1 MLLYTFSSR
10 HRFYQSE
17 LQASLS
23 ASTIGSS
30 HDLFWNAGILKV
42 GRWLSRAKPS
52 PQKLRLLVSRR
63 HCEEEERLKK
73 ILSQL
78 LLLSRLGLKP
88 KSVLFSVLPQSKPN
102 AIFFKK
108 KTLVGHIKVPYL
120 TDFFSSRSNSIHQKS
135 HPKWDLNGKKRWVVP
150 LGIRLPLLLLKT
162 YFLVSLFSSLRVRL
176 WIYGHWRT
184 ELDLWPSI
192 FLKWSC
198 FTILTP
204 VGAACAVLFHAR
216 YF

>member
-1 MLLYTFSSR
+1 MRNHR
-10 HRFYQSE
+10 HKKWDCSCLEDIVRRRKGLRKYCHSCFCCQGWAWNQKVYF
-17 LQASLS
+17 SLS
-23 ASTIGSS
+23 
-30 HDLFWNAGILKV
+30 FP
-42 GRWLSRAKPS
+42 RAN
-52 PQKLRLLVSRR
+52 QM
-63 HCEEEERLKK
+63 
-73 ILSQL
+73 
-78 LLLSRLGLKP
+78 
-88 KSVLFSVLPQSKPN
+88 QS
-102 AIFFKK
+102 FKK
-108 KTLVGHIKVPYL
+108 KNSHQRPYL

-135 HPKWDLNGKKRWVVP
+135 HPKWDLNDKKRWVVP

-162 YFLVSLFSSLRVRL
+162 HFLVSLFSSLRVRL

-184 ELDLWPSI
+184 ELDIWPSI

>member
-1 MLLYTFSSR
+1 M
-10 HRFYQSE
+10 
-17 LQASLS
+17 
-23 ASTIGSS
+23 
-30 HDLFWNAGILKV
+30 
-42 GRWLSRAKPS
+42 
-52 PQKLRLLVSRR
+52 RLLVSRR

-102 AIFFKK
+102 AIFFQK
-108 KTLVGHIKVPYL
+108 KTSGGTHQRPYL
-120 TDFFSSRSNSIHQKS
+120 TYFLSCRSSKVPSKR
-135 HPKWDLNGKKRWVVP
+135 WDLNGKKRWVVP
-150 LGIRLPLLLLKT
+150 LGIRLPLLLLNT
-162 YFLVSLFSSLRVRL
+162 HFLVSLFSSLRVRL